1 MKRSVLLGVL
11 LLVGSLSMAAAART
25 DLPGSLAPA
34 AQPQGPRVIDIVKLK
49 DNLYVLTSSTP
60 GNPATFSGGNVAV
73 FITDGGVTLVD
84 TKLAGWGQAV
94 LDKVKSVT
102 TKPVTRIINTHT
114 HGDHTGNDGF
124 FGTTVEIVAQENTK
138 TNMEKMDAFKG
149 DNAKFLPRKTYKDKL
164 TLGSG
169 KDRVD
174 LYYFGRGHTN
184 GDTWV
189 VYPSLRVMQTGDMFA
204 WKDAP
209 LLDKANGGSG
219 VEYAAT
225 VGKALAT
232 VKDVDTLIVGHSP
245 LRKVPELKEYQQF
258 MTDFV
263 AAVKEAKS
271 SGKSV
276 EDAAAAIDLSAKY
289 KDYKKERYRAAIQSI
304 YDELQAR

>member
-1 MKRSVLLGVL
+1 MGILGAV
-11 LLVGSLSMAAAART
+11 VAVCALSMAV
-25 DLPGSLAPA
+25 A
-34 AQPQGPRVIDIVKLK
+34 AQPPAPPAGPKVIDIEKLK
-49 DNLYVLTSSTP
+49 DNFYVLTSSTP
-60 GNPATFSGGNVAV
+60 GNAATFSGGNVAV

-149 DNAKFLPRKTYKDKL
+149 DNAKFLPKKTYKDKL

-184 GDTWV
+184 GDTWI
-189 VYPSLRVMQTGDMFA
+189 VYPALRVMQTGDMFA

-209 LLDKANGGSG
+209 VLDRNNGGSG
-219 VEYAAT
+219 LEYADT
-225 VGKALAT
+225 VGKALAG

-263 AAVKEAKS
+263 AAVKQAKGA
-271 SGKSV
+271 GKSV
-276 EDAAAAIDLSAKY
+276 DDATASINLNAKY
-289 KDYKKERYRAAIQSI
+289 PGYKNERYKPAIQ
-304 YDELQAR
+304 